1 MTGRDI
7 SDAVLSVLLQVSEL
21 GGPGLGSVEVAWRV
35 GLSMEGMHFV
45 LAPLFENGW
54 LDPAAPAGTLRL
66 TAAGEA
72 AARGLR
78 I

>member
-1 MTGRDI
+1 MTGPSIR
-7 SDAVLSVLLQVSEL
+7 DAVLGVLLQVREL

-54 LDPAAPAGTLRL
+54 LDPTAPAGTLRL
-66 TAAGEA
+66 TPAGEA
-72 AARGLR
+72 AARELR